1 MNDCTYCVSVL
12 NLIII
17 IMLEGRVLHSCFE
30 SVDERHNNTDFVL
43 QGQRMYNLSGGRTEK
58 LGQVLIAYADHYK
71 EVSSVEAG
79 NIVVVTG
86 LKVCFFVFL

>member
-1 MNDCTYCVSVL
+1 MIYKYANIVSVYER
-12 NLIII
+12 NLSA
-17 IMLEGRVLHSCFE
+17 L
-30 SVDERHNNTDFVL
+30 FVL
-43 QGQRMYNLSGGRTEK
+43 QGQRVYNLNGGCSEK

-86 LKVCFFVFL
+86 LKVCLFIFLCECIIR